1 MAAAAWNYSIQRTE
15 DWNLGR
21 YGMEISYK
29 RDLARSFMC
38 IVSDEEWDSFEEEC
52 LQKGRIEGF
61 LPIRVTRENG
71 RTVCWYDITGRQ
83 ALDRR

>member
-1 MAAAAWNYSIQRTE
+1 
-15 DWNLGR
+15 
-21 YGMEISYK
+21 MEISYK

-61 LPIRVTRENG
+61 LPIRVTREN
-71 RTVCWYDITGRQ
+71 RQ
-83 ALDRR
+83 NGLLV